1 MEFRVGQMVK
11 LVKAHGMGAE
21 LGATAVILR
30 KNGEFIIVS
39 WKTHFNN
46 QAPGSYYSTR
56 FEPVAMK
63 NQQLLFSFM
72 E

>member
-1 MEFRVGQMVK
+1 MDFRVGQMVK

-30 KNGEFIIVS
+30 KNNEFITVS

-46 QAPGSYYSTR
+46 QAHGSYYLTR
-56 FEPVAMK
+56 FEPVVMK
-63 NQQLLFSFM
+63 NQQLLFNFM
-72 E
+72 D